1 MKLCQ
6 FFVPQV
12 GGRVGVVE
20 DGRVIDIT
28 ARAAKVGSVLDLIV
42 QGKTG
47 AGVERLARRLAKG
60 KRPRLSLAEL
70 DTAPAPRRPHL
81 LAPLDPP
88 EVWGAGITYRRSAD
102 YYTAHQG
109 RAKGIYDDVYES
121 ERPELFFK
129 ATASRAVGPNAPI
142 GIRRDSSLTAVE
154 AELALVVGVGRAIV
168 GYTCGNDLSAWDIER
183 ANPLHLPQSKIFS
196 GCFAFGPVL
205 VTSGELTD
213 PHSLELM
220 CRRLSRRVAFG
231 RPLAEQSVWLDRI
244 AQSRILIDQARLLTL
259 NAAHRMDTVGN
270 KAARAEIAMI
280 KVAAPDMLCRVLD
293 WAIQAHG
300 AAGVSEDVPLA
311 QAYAYARSVRIVDG
325 PDEVHL
331 NQIGRLELRKYETRE
346 PAAP

>member
-28 ARAAKVGSVLDLIV
+28 ARAVKVGSVLDLIV

-60 KRPRLSLAEL
+60 KRPSLSLAAL
-70 DTAPAPRRPHL
+70 DTAPAPRRAHL
-81 LAPLDPP
+81 LAPLDPR

-154 AELALVVGVGRAIV
+154 AELALVVGAGGAIV

-183 ANPLHLPQSKIFS
+183 ANPLYLPQSKIFS
-196 GCFAFGPVL
+196 ACFAFGPVL

-220 CRRLSRRVAFG
+220 CRIRRGGSQLYEGKVNTGEMKRRCSELVDWLCRDNPIPAGTVLSTGTGILVPDEYALRDG
-231 RPLAEQSVWLDRI
+231 DLAEI
-244 AQSRILIDQARLLTL
+244 EI
-259 NAAHRMDTVGN
+259 
-270 KAARAEIAMI
+270 AEIG
-280 KVAAPDMLCRVLD
+280 VLRN
-293 WAIQAHG
+293 
-300 AAGVSEDVPLA
+300 P
-311 QAYAYARSVRIVDG
+311 VRKLG
-325 PDEVHL
+325 
-331 NQIGRLELRKYETRE
+331 
-346 PAAP
+346 